1 MIKKGMAFLIIFVMV
16 AFSFAQEGRKGVR
29 IKEMKGNTGKRW
41 AICIG
46 IDDYENKSIID
57 LKKE

>member
-1 MIKKGMAFLIIFVMV
+1 MIKKGIAYLVIFVMV

-41 AICIG
+41 AI
-46 IDDYENKSIID
+46 
-57 LKKE
+57 L